1 MDTAATPVGIAVT
14 PLDVA
19 DDLAVE
25 QAYAI
30 RSAVIAADL
39 PDFPPLCHQ
48 RFLGQLRHPMPGEE
62 DRYVLAHLDGRPVG
76 YLCIELPQLENTEN
90 ASIDIEV
97 LPEYRRRGVGRA
109 LFDYSLRTLR
119 ELGRKR
125 LNTVSVDVLP
135 GQAPREDP
143 AAAFAASIGAKNAL
157 VDIRRRLDLT
167 TLDQPHLDELLAAAW
182 QRADGYSLVRWIG
195 SAPDE
200 YLDDIAYL
208 DGRLLQ
214 DAPLGDLEWEAPKPD
229 RERILA
235 VDAGLAVRGRRLYS
249 SALRHDGTGR
259 LVAWTMIDVGA
270 TPPWHAF
277 QQITIVD
284 PNHRG
289 HRLGTIAKIENLR
302 WTLSHEPELRVIDT
316 WNAGVNDHMI
326 SINEAI
332 GFRPA
337 DSWNNWQLTL

>member
-1 MDTAATPVGIAVT
+1 MDTAATPEGIAVI

-30 RSAVIAADL
+30 RSAVAAADL
-39 PDFPPLCHQ
+39 PDFPPLCRQ

-62 DRYVLAHLDGRPVG
+62 DRYLLAYLDGRPVG
-76 YLCIELPQLENTEN
+76 YMSIELPQLENTEN
-90 ASIDIEV
+90 ASVGIEV
-97 LPEYRRRGVGRA
+97 LPEYRRRGVARA
-109 LFDYSLRTLR
+109 LYGQALRTLR

-125 LNTVSVDVLP
+125 LNSVSVDVLP
-135 GQAPREDP
+135 GAPPREDP
-143 AAAFAASIGAKNAL
+143 AAAFAASIGAQNAL
-157 VDIRRRLDLT
+157 VDVRRRLDLT
-167 TLDQPHLDELLAAAW
+167 TLDQPLLDELLTAAW
-182 QRADGYSLVRWIG
+182 ERADGYSLVRWTG

-208 DGRLLQ
+208 DGRLVQ
-214 DAPLGDLEWEAPKPD
+214 DAPLGDLEWEAAKPD

-235 VDAGLAVRGRRLYS
+235 VDAALAVRGRRSYHS
-249 SALRHDGTGR
+249 GLRHDATGR

-270 TPPWHAF
+270 TPDWHAF

-284 PNHRG
+284 PDHRG

-302 WTLSHEPELRVIDT
+302 YAMSHEPGLRVIDT
-316 WNAGVNDHMI
+316 WNAAVNDHMI

-332 GFRPA
+332 GFRPV